1 MPRRYGSASPYRERP
16 ADRRHAS
23 AGTEPLRPYRVA
35 VQQLNGREAVLAVL
49 NDPRFVV
56 PPVPP
61 GACGIAWLRAT
72 VGRFSSGP
80 AHDRR
85 RALAVAVLDAVPAAA
100 LRTGGGGHPV
110 TVLARALG
118 IAEPVTDLVRD
129 VAQAYQPGTG
139 DENRAGAAVDRLVA
153 ILGGEYD
160 ESTAALIG
168 VLTQACDAT
177 ATLIERARHRPLDE
191 VLHDDPPVR
200 TTRRQALVATTA
212 GGVTVRAGEVV
223 LVGLAGGPAF
233 GAGPR
238 RCPGRD
244 HALALVEGALA
255 RDSPTVHE
263 GTPDT
268 VPGTGPD

>member
-1 MPRRYGSASPYRERP
+1 M
-16 ADRRHAS
+16 
-23 AGTEPLRPYRVA
+23 
-35 VQQLNGREAVLAVL
+35 QQINGREAAVAVL

-61 GACGIAWLRAT
+61 GASGIAWLRAT

-85 RALAVAVLDAVPAAA
+85 RALAVAVLDAVPPST
-100 LRTGGGGHPV
+100 LSTGGGHPV

-118 IAEPVTDLVRD
+118 LTEPVTDLVRD
-129 VAQAYQPGTG
+129 VAQGYQPGAG
-139 DENRAGAAVDRLVA
+139 DVGRADAAVDRLVT

-160 ESTAALIG
+160 EPTAALIG

-177 ATLIERARHRPLDE
+177 VTLIERARHRPVDE

-200 TTRRQALVATTA
+200 ATRRQALVAATV
-212 GGVTVRAGEVV
+212 GGVAVEAGEVV
-223 LVGLAGGPAF
+223 LVGLAGGAAF

-244 HALALVEGALA
+244 HALALAEGA
-255 RDSPTVHE
+255 RTGDSPGVHR
-263 GTPDT
+263 GSGDS
-268 VPGTGPD
+268 GAATGPD